1 MSFSQNIVFRRICS
15 TRRLFAFNKFVASE
29 SLCLLLSGGKGSLRK
44 DDAFYPQFLSWGPVQ
59 LPPKAMRVL
68 LLPTVGTVP
77 LSLKALKCSNPNYNT
92 GLFQRERERKQTNT
106 MKTPVKQRNPISSS
120 WGKKQNKKKELK

>member
-1 MSFSQNIVFRRICS
+1 MSFSQNIVFRRIRS
-15 TRRLFAFNKFVASE
+15 TRRLFAFNKFVAAG
-29 SLCLLLSGGKGSLRK
+29 SLYLLISGGKGSLRK
-44 DDAFYPQFLSWGPVQ
+44 YDAFPPQFLAWGPVQ

-92 GLFQRERERKQTNT
+92 GLFQRERERENKQTPP
-106 MKTPVKQRNPISSS
+106 KTQ
-120 WGKKQNKKKELK
+120 

>member
-44 DDAFYPQFLSWGPVQ
+44 DDAFSPQFLSWGPVQ

-68 LLPTVGTVP
+68 LLPTVGPVP

-92 GLFQRERERKQTNT
+92 GLFQRERERERKQTIT

-120 WGKKQNKKKELK
+120 WGKKRIKKRN